1 VIWATSARRDESPLL
16 GLHPEDAA
24 LEDLDAVLAEP
35 LQDLSGMDRA
45 WSDLDLQYH
54 YCELSCGA
62 LDKIP
67 LNKN

>member
-1 VIWATSARRDESPLL
+1 
-16 GLHPEDAA
+16 
-24 LEDLDAVLAEP
+24 
-35 LQDLSGMDRA
+35 MDRA